1 MKFVL
6 QEKPVSTDHP
16 KLGKVE
22 FKVEV
27 GEVQS
32 IDEMVSDCGG
42 AENAVAFYNGQ
53 RATNAKNTAR
63 AYARNYEV
71 AEGVELTDETKAA
84 LIKQVSEKGQSLA
97 KDYSPATDTER
108 GPSKA
113 KKAQAFD
120 QIAALVG
127 SGKEF
132 TKEELFALL
141 NQAK

>member
-6 QEKPVSTDHP
+6 QDKAVTTDHP
-16 KLGKVE
+16 KLGKIE

-27 GEVQS
+27 GEVQ
-32 IDEMVSDCGG
+32 DVEEMIKDCGG

-71 AEGVELTDETKAA
+71 AEGVELTDEVKASLVKA
-84 LIKQVSEKGQSLA
+84 VQEKGQSLA
-97 KDYSPATDTER
+97 RDYSPATDTER

-120 QIAALVG
+120 QIAALVS
-127 SGKEF
+127 SGTEF
-132 TKEELFALL
+132 TKEQLFALL
-141 NQAK
+141 AQAK